1 MNEREFMQ
9 YIFDHFDVAGEFTR
23 MLVNVI
29 GYAQGFDDPDEG
41 LDFLCDMLDC
51 TIGIRQDEIRQLKLG
66 EE

>member
-1 MNEREFMQ
+1 MREKEFLQ
-9 YIFDHFDVAGEFTR
+9 YIFDNFDVAGEFTR

-29 GYAQGFDDPDEG
+29 GYAQGFEDPEEG
-41 LDFLCDMLDC
+41 LAFLCDMLDG

>member
-1 MNEREFMQ
+1 MGEKEFLQ
-9 YIFDHFDVAGEFTR
+9 YIFDNFNVAGEFTR

-29 GYAQGFDDPDEG
+29 SYAEGFDDPEEG
-41 LDFLCDMLDC
+41 LDFLCDMLDG

>member
-1 MNEREFMQ
+1 MGEKEFLQ
-9 YIFDHFDVAGEFTR
+9 YIFDNFDVAGEFTR

-29 GYAQGFDDPDEG
+29 GYAQGFEAPEEG
-41 LDFLCDMLDC
+41 LDFLCDMLDG